1 MPKKFNYKYI
11 INKTSTAKEKTEALK
26 DIKNIPNINL
36 CFEFTLPEEN
46 RTVLSVANTSWISML
61 NTEIHN
67 PNIFYINDI
76 NELKTY
82 YDLTGSLLDYSTKD

>member
-1 MPKKFNYKYI
+1 MSKKFNYKYI
-11 INKTSTAKEKTEALK
+11 INKTTTAKEKTEALK

-36 CFEFTLPEEN
+36 CFEFILPEKN

-67 PNIFYINDI
+67 QNTFYINDI

-82 YDLTGSLLDYSTKD
+82 YELTGSLLDYSTID